1 MKTLC
6 PAISFLSRDMSLKTV
21 KKIEVEDIPETRAAS
36 HDYSLRNSDPLTTF
50 NDRTERYSRGFFS
63 GTSRILKTT

>member
-1 MKTLC
+1 MKLY
-6 PAISFLSRDMSLKTV
+6 ILRYHFLSRDMSLKTM
-21 KKIEVEDIPETRAAS
+21 KKIEVEDIREARAAS

-50 NDRTERYSRGFFS
+50 NDRTERYRRSFFS